1 MERCKLD
8 GLIYDLWCTHHVSVG
23 MTQMQDLNVDRI
35 KTNQDIDI
43 GVQGQ
48 KTSMFTH
55 MTYATTTSATAETQ
69 NIMTFR
75 REGS

>member
-1 MERCKLD
+1 MTYGARIMSLWVRHRCK
-8 GLIYDLWCTHHVSVG
+8 
-23 MTQMQDLNVDRI
+23 DLNVDRI
-35 KTNQDIDI
+35 KTNLNIDI

-75 REGS
+75 RECS